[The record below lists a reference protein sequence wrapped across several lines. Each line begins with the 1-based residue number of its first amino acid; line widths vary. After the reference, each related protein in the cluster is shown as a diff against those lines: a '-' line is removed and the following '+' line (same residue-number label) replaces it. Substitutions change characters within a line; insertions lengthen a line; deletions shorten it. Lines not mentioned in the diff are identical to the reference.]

1 MNKEKLCLDNISAV
15 LYFFTYQIF
24 GLRRFMVH
32 CIMWNE
38 LQPFHVKKEDKEIE
52 EKYDKCQP
60 FLLYVLYNT
69 ECEKIRY
76 K

>member
-1 MNKEKLCLDNISAV
+1 
-15 LYFFTYQIF
+15 
-24 GLRRFMVH
+24 MVH
-32 CIMWNE
+32 SIMWNE
-38 LQPFHVKKEDKEIE
+38 LLPFDVKKEDKEIE

-69 ECEKIRY
+69 ECENIRY

>member
-1 MNKEKLCLDNISAV
+1 MNKEKLCLDNISEV
-15 LYFFTYQIF
+15 LYFFTYEIF
-24 GLRRFMVH
+24 WFKEVYGIQYYVERASTISR
-32 CIMWNE
+32 
-38 LQPFHVKKEDKEIE
+38 KKEDKEIE

>member
-1 MNKEKLCLDNISAV
+1 
-15 LYFFTYQIF
+15 
-24 GLRRFMVH
+24 MVH
-32 CIMWNE
+32 SIMWNE
-38 LQPFHVKKEDKEIE
+38 LLPFHVKKEDKEIE
-52 EKYDKCQP
+52 EKYYKCQP